1 MSPSSKLVSNNWRTF
16 LKVDIALVFISKLE
30 QEKAL
35 QQPASF
41 LNAIFRAIVT
51 ATSPQAPSTKSAVI
65 ESHRC
70 RILSSLMCLGGNHR
84 WTLGLGILPF
94 WRLNTSWNKI
104 LWYDFF
110 LLGDVLFVGVST
122 VSAAEAFSSN
132 IKKISLRELILLI
145 YFWSMEMSQQKTA
158 RMLSMINNLV
168 CKCFRSLEDVCSLDI
183 DNPFVPFWGAAV
195 IKCDESK
202 FNHKAKVKRIMHP
215 VSFSPINT
223 KAETFLFSL
232 IDCKFSGFRKVADP
246 YILFHY
252 PTVRLILYSWNFLMA
267 RVIRKYSLSW

>member
-1 MSPSSKLVSNNWRTF
+1 
-16 LKVDIALVFISKLE
+16 
-30 QEKAL
+30 
-35 QQPASF
+35 
-41 LNAIFRAIVT
+41 
-51 ATSPQAPSTKSAVI
+51 
-65 ESHRC
+65 
-70 RILSSLMCLGGNHR
+70 MCLGGNHR
-84 WTLGLGILPF
+84 WALGLGILPF
-94 WRLNTSWNKI
+94 WRLNTLWNKI

-122 VSAAEAFSSN
+122 VSAPQAFSSN

-158 RMLSMINNLV
+158 RILSMNNNLV

-183 DNPFVPFWGAAV
+183 DNPFVPFGGAAV

-246 YILFHY
+246 
-252 PTVRLILYSWNFLMA
+252 
-267 RVIRKYSLSW
+267 